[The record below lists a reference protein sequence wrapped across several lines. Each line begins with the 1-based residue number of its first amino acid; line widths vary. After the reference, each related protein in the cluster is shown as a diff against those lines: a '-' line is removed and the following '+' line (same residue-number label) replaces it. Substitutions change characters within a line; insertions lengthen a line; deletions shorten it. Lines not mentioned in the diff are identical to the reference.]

1 MGIQWKS
8 IRISIEINGKRS
20 SREYFLPA
28 GIFLRVQVR
37 EGTFSMESPAGL
49 ENVIRG
55 GSSEIYSIGKGY
67 GKILARTSHAAHR
80 AFMRRALGS
89 IVIHSQ
95 SLPFQRFA
103 GTHRVGSNHL

>member
-1 MGIQWKS
+1 MK
-8 IRISIEINGKRS
+8 
-20 SREYFLPA
+20 
-28 GIFLRVQVR
+28 
-37 EGTFSMESPAGL
+37 SPAGL

-95 SLPFQRFA
+95 LLPFQRFA
-103 GTHRVGSNHL
+103 GTHRVGSKSSVERGPALMTGGLGSANDGRPGER